1 MASVGK
7 LTSQAISSERVNSPV
22 HLAPHTSTSD
32 SVPVIFTVFQLVGN
46 SKMAHGY
53 LDCQL
58 GVVFLPSELINL
70 LVIYYLNVHCQAVSV
85 CLRARNRIASASAQM
100 DD

>member
-1 MASVGK
+1 M
-7 LTSQAISSERVNSPV
+7 
-22 HLAPHTSTSD
+22 
-32 SVPVIFTVFQLVGN
+32 IFTGFQLVGTDE
-46 SKMAHGY
+46 MAHSY

-58 GVVFLPSELINL
+58 GVVFLHSELINL

-85 CLRARNRIASASAQM
+85 CLRALNRIASASAQM